1 MRLLVPHACI
11 TCLRH
16 SVRVRKRSLHSYKT
30 TRTEDET
37 MGGEETKKKKQTQ
50 GEKKSDAQ
58 LEGLDAIFV
67 RKLVPQAIR
76 GDDH

>member
-1 MRLLVPHACI
+1 
-11 TCLRH
+11 
-16 SVRVRKRSLHSYKT
+16 
-30 TRTEDET
+30 

-50 GEKKSDAQ
+50 GEKKSNAQ